1 MGCQKPQRACAQGVQ
16 APCTLDVMLSRRP
29 FLLRALPIGLCLMV
43 WACTGLAAAPVAH
56 EVLDRADSLRHEGK
70 LVQALSSYRTLLT
83 EPVTGC
89 EHARIHMGTAAVQW
103 HAGNVSEAHP
113 HLREVQ
119 TSCNTCPPHVRTP
132 LALELAELLVRCGST
147 AEALDV
153 LIRESDLHPSPEH
166 AAEVQLALIELHF
179 AEGHWAQV
187 WNDASELAGPRAEGL
202 RLQAGAM
209 LGQPLAELPVD
220 TYLKSARPS
229 NHAEVVSE
237 LTHLHTLLTGAGRAT
252 EALALAQR
260 MGTLYDP
267 LADPEPWTVAQLRIA
282 VSAEQAG
289 QPLDALL
296 AFHEAGLVATQLDD
310 MPLRARIAR
319 EQARFEEKRG
329 ATQAALQH
337 LAMAD
342 SLTLAMLQSAHQRR
356 EPRSFQAHPIMPA
369 DPFELAAAE
378 AMKPAV
384 GPGAWPFACAL
395 ILLGLLAA
403 ALRANELKKALR
415 KERVRA
421 FRMQRMIHTE
431 ADPFVREERVFS
443 DLGVAENGQVEELL
457 TRPDRL
463 DFDDVIASLEMDH
476 GTAVEWEFNSTKE
489 GQNAPEGLLSLLSV
503 TIKRLLDGQS
513 EPRTFAGRIRNDWHG
528 IHVEIEGPETSS
540 TRELQRMFAGGTHSS
555 TWNPVLVQIE
565 KLAGRFTVEKRSSG
579 DLALTFM
586 LPHTGETG

>member
-1 MGCQKPQRACAQGVQ
+1 MLLEVARQLGLEAADIGVDIVFFDAEDYGKPEWLPATENGYKDWCLGSQYLGPKPHRIGYRARFGILLDMVGAKDAVFHQEGTSLRFAPHVVRKVWKRAADLGFGDRFDPAPTPPTIDDNYFVSDLAGIPSANIVDYRIQVRPMGYGPFHHTHADNMSVIDKETLGVVGTTVLSVVRTPESFTMGCQKPQRANAQGVQ

-29 FLLRALPIGLCLMV
+29 FLLRALPIGLYLMV

-187 WNDASELAGPRAEGL
+187 WNDASALAGPRAEGL

-237 LTHLHTLLTGAGRAT
+237 LTHLHTLLTGAGRAA

-342 SLTLAMLQSAHQRR
+342 SLTLAMLRA
-356 EPRSFQAHPIMPA
+356 PI
-369 DPFELAAAE
+369 
-378 AMKPAV
+378 
-384 GPGAWPFACAL
+384 
-395 ILLGLLAA
+395 
-403 ALRANELKKALR
+403 
-415 KERVRA
+415 
-421 FRMQRMIHTE
+421 
-431 ADPFVREERVFS
+431 S
-443 DLGVAENGQVEELL
+443 AEN
-457 TRPDRL
+457 R
-463 DFDDVIASLEMDH
+463 
-476 GTAVEWEFNSTKE
+476 
-489 GQNAPEGLLSLLSV
+489 
-503 TIKRLLDGQS
+503 
-513 EPRTFAGRIRNDWHG
+513 
-528 IHVEIEGPETSS
+528 
-540 TRELQRMFAGGTHSS
+540 
-555 TWNPVLVQIE
+555 
-565 KLAGRFTVEKRSSG
+565 GRFR
-579 DLALTFM
+579 LTPSCPPTP
-586 LPHTGETG
+586 LNWLRQKP